1 MAKKTK
7 TKPWGMAGGGDGEN
21 GHAIYWPETSK
32 ELTIGMNYQKVES
45 GDRVFNF
52 SGGGGGW
59 GNPLLRD
66 PQTVLD
72 DVRNEYISV
81 ERAKKDYGVVIDI
94 KTMSV
99 DLELTQQRR
108 NAAKKSG

>member
-1 MAKKTK
+1 
-7 TKPWGMAGGGDGEN
+7 MAGGGDGEN

-32 ELTIGMNYQKVES
+32 ELTIGMNYQKVEA
-45 GDRVFNF
+45 GDRVINF

-66 PQTVLD
+66 PQSVLD
-72 DVRNEYISV
+72 DVRNEYISL
-81 ERAKKDYGVVIDI
+81 EGAKRDYGVVIDM

-99 DLELTQQRR
+99 DLELTEQHR
-108 NAAKKSG
+108 NASNKSG